1 MKLPILLGLL
11 LIGSTFAAEA
21 PKVSASVAAARNIAG
36 QVGVMVA
43 EVEDALGYDQD
54 RLEAL
59 AKLGVEIGA
68 VAKTVGQLVTTTQ
81 RLIEDQQG
89 RVNAQAA
96 KHKALS
102 EELAV
107 INGIVERL
115 EVEVMK

>member
-1 MKLPILLGLL
+1 MKRSFILAAL
-11 LIGSTFAAEA
+11 LIGSTFAADT
-21 PKVSASVAAARNIAG
+21 PRQSASMNAAQMIRG

-43 EVEDALGYDQD
+43 EVEDALGYDQV

-59 AKLGVEIGA
+59 AVLGSDIGA
-68 VAKTVGQLVTTTQ
+68 VAKTVSQLMTRTQ

-102 EELAV
+102 EELES
-107 INGIVERL
+107 INRIVERL
-115 EVEVMK
+115 EAEVGK

>member
-1 MKLPILLGLL
+1 MKLPIILGLL

-43 EVEDALGYDQD
+43 EVEDALGYDQA
-54 RLEAL
+54 RLEDL
-59 AKLGVEIGA
+59 TTLGSDIGA
-68 VAKTVGQLVTTTQ
+68 VAKTVSQLMTRTQ

-89 RVNAQAA
+89 RVNAQAT

-102 EELAV
+102 EELEA
-107 INGIVERL
+107 INRIVERL
-115 EVEVMK
+115 EAEVVK